1 MAKDNK
7 YKLSDH
13 DEEMIKNFR
22 QRAEQNANSL
32 INANGFEFI
41 EENRDYTYRL
51 TVMVH
56 FALFDLRVYY
66 YPVLFPET
74 EYSDYIDFSLKFP
87 ASEYR
92 FSIYDIFNY
101 LDIEDFNLYYYN
113 RCYAKSSVDSA
124 VDNIFAVCQKYMADI
139 DYIAKRNDAVA
150 KLEKQCDADEY
161 ITDDFESDD
170 YTPDDEDM
178 IDDLESITLL
188 RPVSYISKQKTVI
201 KNLRKN
207 EEKGLNSLYES
218 RLLKYLEAGN
228 SLPLNSSGK
237 NTKSN
242 KKYLKAEIISD
253 VIIFVISLVFAFA
266 VIIIIQRINF
276 SGAYMP
282 IDGFSDFLG
291 ISVVQCGNAGLAGL
305 FFSFAVLF
313 SFGEKIISCFV
324 PKEDKKSFSLKYI
337 TEVFGIKSKKKAKAI
352 SVIVAVV
359 FAVFGFLVISMSISN
374 IGFYDDYVKCIP
386 DNKSSFCEISYDNL
400 EIYNIALYYDED
412 SDTAYDDNAYAIAD
426 KQHTVYCEL
435 GSFAE
440 LGEFEKFLFKICDE
454 YEIEIQQID
463 TMKDLSEIC
472 GEVVE

>member
-32 INANGFEFI
+32 IDANGFEFI

-56 FALFDLRVYY
+56 FASFDLRVYY

-237 NTKSN
+237 NTKLN
-242 KKYLKAEIISD
+242 KKYLKAEAVTYLI
-253 VIIFVISLVFAFA
+253 VLVISLALA
-266 VIIIIQRINF
+266 YAAAIIIQKFVFHDMHIPNDE
-276 SGAYMP
+276 YLD
-282 IDGFSDFLG
+282 IKLLG
-291 ISVVQCGNAGLAGL
+291 LFPEQLIKALFAGLL
-305 FFSFAVLF
+305 FFIAFLF
-313 SFGEKIISCFV
+313 SLGGKIVSLFA
-324 PKEDKKSFSLKYI
+324 PDEDKEGLSLKFI
-337 TEVFGIKSKKKAKAI
+337 GKDTGIRSRK
-352 SVIVAVV
+352 
-359 FAVFGFLVISMSISN
+359 
-374 IGFYDDYVKCIP
+374 
-386 DNKSSFCEISYDNL
+386 
-400 EIYNIALYYDED
+400 
-412 SDTAYDDNAYAIAD
+412 
-426 KQHTVYCEL
+426 
-435 GSFAE
+435 
-440 LGEFEKFLFKICDE
+440 
-454 YEIEIQQID
+454 
-463 TMKDLSEIC
+463 TMKKIGIILT
-472 GEVVE
+472 VVLVAFGVLIMFLPISFF